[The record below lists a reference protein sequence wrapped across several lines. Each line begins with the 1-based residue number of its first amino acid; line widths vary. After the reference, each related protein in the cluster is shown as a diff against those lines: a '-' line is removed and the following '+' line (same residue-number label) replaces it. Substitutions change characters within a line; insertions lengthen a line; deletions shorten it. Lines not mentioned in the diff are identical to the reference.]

1 MGAKTRIIPVLLW
14 NEHGAVKGK
23 QFNPGRS
30 IGSIRDRVQ
39 LMERR
44 EVDELIILDIAA
56 TPNNRG
62 PRFEEV
68 KALTENLF
76 MPVTIGG
83 GVKNVSDIRRLLA
96 NGADKVAINTVAC
109 ERPEL
114 VSEAAARF
122 GSQAVVASI
131 DVRAGGRVVSSCGRH
146 DTLRHPTDWATEL
159 EDRGAGEILLTSIDR
174 DGMMDGYDVDLI
186 REVSD
191 AVDIP
196 VIACGGCG
204 SYEHI
209 AEVLHNTKAHA
220 VGVGAAFQFLEM
232 TPKGASRY
240 LHDQGFQTRL

>member
-1 MGAKTRIIPVLLW
+1 
-14 NEHGAVKGK
+14 
-23 QFNPGRS
+23 
-30 IGSIRDRVQ
+30 
-39 LMERR
+39 MERR
-44 EVDELIILDIAA
+44 EVDELVILDIAA

-68 KALTENLF
+68 RELTANLF

-96 NGADKVAINTVAC
+96 NGADKVALNTVAC
-109 ERPEL
+109 DRP
-114 VSEAAARF
+114 SIIGDAARHF
-122 GSQAVVASI
+122 GSQAVVVSI
-131 DVRAGGRVVSSCGRH
+131 DVHDERVVCACGRQE
-146 DTLRHPTDWATEL
+146 TSRHPIDWAIEV

-174 DGMMDGYDVDLI
+174 DGTMDGYDIDLI
-186 REVSD
+186 REVAD

-209 AEVLHNTKAHA
+209 AEVLYSTKAHA
-220 VGVGAAFQFLEM
+220 VGVGAAFQFKEL

-240 LHDQGFQTRL
+240 LHDQGFQVRL

>member
-1 MGAKTRIIPVLLW
+1 
-14 NEHGAVKGK
+14 
-23 QFNPGRS
+23 
-30 IGSIRDRVQ
+30 
-39 LMERR
+39 MERR

-96 NGADKVAINTVAC
+96 NGADKVAINTVAL

-114 VSEAAARF
+114 VQDASRRF
-122 GSQAVVASI
+122 GSQAIVGSI
-131 DVRAGGRVVSSCGRH
+131 DYAKARVHSACGRT
-146 DTLRHPTDWATEL
+146 DTGRHPAEWACEL
-159 EDRGAGEILLTSIDR
+159 EALGAGEILLTSIDR
-174 DGMMDGYDVDLI
+174 DGMMDGYDIDLI

-204 SYEHI
+204 SYDHL
-209 AEVLHNTKAHA
+209 AAVLRETRAHA

-240 LHDQGFQTRL
+240 LQEQGFQTRL

>member
-1 MGAKTRIIPVLLW
+1 
-14 NEHGAVKGK
+14 
-23 QFNPGRS
+23 
-30 IGSIRDRVQ
+30 
-39 LMERR
+39 MERR

-68 KALTENLF
+68 KALTESLF

-83 GVKNVSDIRRLLA
+83 GVKNVSDFRRLLA

-109 ERPEL
+109 RGPEL
-114 VSEAAARF
+114 VEEAARRF
-122 GSQAVVASI
+122 GAQAVVVSI
-131 DVRAGGRVVSSCGRH
+131 DVKHGHVFAECGRH
-146 DTLRHPTDWATEL
+146 DTGRNPVDWAVEL

-174 DGMMDGYDVDLI
+174 DGMMDGYDIDLI

-204 SYEHI
+204 SYDHL
-209 AEVLHNTKAHA
+209 AAVLRETRAHA

-240 LHDQGFQTRL
+240 LQEQGFQTRL